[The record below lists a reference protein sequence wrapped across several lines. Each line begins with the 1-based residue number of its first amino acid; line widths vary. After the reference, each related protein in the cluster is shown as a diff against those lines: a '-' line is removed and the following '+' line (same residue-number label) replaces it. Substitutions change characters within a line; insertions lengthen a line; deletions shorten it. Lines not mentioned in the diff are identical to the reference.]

1 MKEFFFVEGMQPEI
15 QKIRPYI
22 RIWIIAFYIVAIS
35 VLTSGCAHEDA
46 GMNNL
51 SGGTQPITNAIAE
64 VYPADNANTVAVNPI
79 VSVTLKN
86 AQDTTVLKSATLTL
100 QEGTTSITGTVS
112 HSGAT
117 INFTPSADLK
127 PETKYT
133 ATISTSLGE
142 NKSKSDEHSWTFTTG
157 KGRDDNAKLAI
168 VSVTPVDGATNVTT
182 DVQPVITFNK
192 LLTSPITNLFT
203 VKFSKGLTTVTRSV
217 KYSGMTA
224 TFVPSSPL
232 APNTVYTGTVVIGRI
247 TGNTGDNEDG
257 NGNGSGDGDD
267 DSQSTGNSMYFTWSF
282 TTGGGGVDVTA
293 PTISSSDPADKTTN
307 VAVSIHPSVTFSEAM
322 NPMTI
327 NATSFTLKQGSTAVA
342 GSVAYSGMIAT
353 FTPSTSLMANTVYT
367 ATITTGAKDVAG
379 NALAATYTWSFTTA
393 ASGVDVTPPTVTS
406 VTPANNATNVA
417 LNTGLTTNFSEAMD
431 PLTITSSTFTVNQGT
446 TSVAGT
452 VTYSGTKATFTP
464 SNALSGNTV
473 YTATITTGAKD
484 VAGNALASNY
494 TWSFTSAASVAGV
507 SFASQILPI
516 LQSKCMPCHSGSNPP
531 AGITITSFTSI
542 SNLSNGQ
549 VDNPRMYPKLGV
561 TAAEIAL
568 IKAWIAAGRP
578 NN

>member
-1 MKEFFFVEGMQPEI
+1 MKEYFLVEGVQPEVHNN
-15 QKIRPYI
+15 RPSPG
-22 RIWIIAFYIVAIS
+22 IWMIAFYIVVIT
-35 VLTSGCAHEDA
+35 VLTSGCAHEEA

-51 SGGTQPITNAIAE
+51 PGGTQPITNAIAE
-64 VYPADNANTVAVNPI
+64 IYPADKANTVAVNPI
-79 VSVTLKN
+79 ISVTLKS
-86 AQDTTVLKSATLTL
+86 AQDTAVLKSATLTL

-112 HSGAT
+112 YSGAT

-127 PETKYT
+127 PETQYT
-133 ATISTSLGE
+133 ATIRTSPGE
-142 NKSKSDEHSWTFTTG
+142 NKSKGDEHSWTFTTG
-157 KGRDDNAKLAI
+157 KGRDDSAKLAV

-182 DVQPVITFNK
+182 EVQLVITFNK
-192 LLTSPITNLFT
+192 LLTSAVTNSFAIKL
-203 VKFSKGLTTVTRSV
+203 SKGATTVTGTV

-232 APNTVYTGTVVIGRI
+232 APNTVYAGTVAIGNI
-247 TGNTGDNEDG
+247 NGNTGDDQDG
-257 NGNGSGDGDD
+257 NGNESGDD
-267 DSQSTGNSMYFTWSF
+267 DHQSTGKSMYFTWSF

-293 PTISSSDPADKTTN
+293 PTISSSDPADKVTN
-307 VAVSIHPSVTFSEAM
+307 VVVNIHPSVTFSEAM
-322 NPMTI
+322 NSATI
-327 NATSFTLKQGSTAVA
+327 NSTSFTLKQGSTAVA
-342 GSVAYSGMIAT
+342 GSVVYSGMKAT
-353 FTPSTSLMANTVYT
+353 FTPSASLMANTVYT
-367 ATITTGAKDVAG
+367 VTITTGAKDVAG
-379 NALAATYTWSFTTA
+379 NALAVTYSWSFTTA
-393 ASGVDVTPPTVTS
+393 ASGADVTPPTVTS

-417 LNTGLTTNFSEAMD
+417 LNTGLTGNFSEAMD

-464 SNALSGNTV
+464 SSTLSGNTV
-473 YTATITTGAKD
+473 YTVTITTGAKD